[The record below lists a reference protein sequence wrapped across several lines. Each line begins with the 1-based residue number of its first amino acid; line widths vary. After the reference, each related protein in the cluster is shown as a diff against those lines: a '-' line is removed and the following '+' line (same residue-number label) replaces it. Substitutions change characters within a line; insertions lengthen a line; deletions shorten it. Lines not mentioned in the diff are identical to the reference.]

1 MLDPEGI
8 ALLEEADAALPD
20 GPLRARVKARLAT
33 ALHFANQTD
42 RVLAL
47 SADALALDRSGETLV
62 ARHGA
67 LLHIAHLDERLALA
81 REVIASGDPE
91 LVALGRWWYVFD
103 LMEAGRIE
111 EAREQ
116 HDALAD
122 LADELR
128 QPLFR
133 HFAAVWDVVWAQ
145 MADRPADIERLAE
158 RAHALGVRGGRPRR
172 GDDPAS
178 RS

>member
-33 ALHFANQTD
+33 ALHFAGQTD

-81 REVIASGDPE
+81 
-91 LVALGRWWYVFD
+91 
-103 LMEAGRIE
+103 
-111 EAREQ
+111 
-116 HDALAD
+116 
-122 LADELR
+122 
-128 QPLFR
+128 
-133 HFAAVWDVVWAQ
+133 
-145 MADRPADIERLAE
+145 
-158 RAHALGVRGGRPRR
+158 PR
-172 GDDPAS
+172 
-178 RS
+178 